1 MVFTSPGEVAFNIF
15 SMPVYFYG
23 LIMAFAVFT
32 GCMTVYFLFKIFY
45 SREQAGIIIDYSPF
59 IIFSGI
65 IGARLYYCLVNLDYY
80 IQFPLQILNIRQGGL
95 SVHGMLFIGVCAIL
109 YTAWRKNISFW
120 KLFDV
125 FCCGA
130 AIGQSIGRW
139 GNFFNSEA
147 FGLPTTLPWKLYI
160 SPSQR
165 PDEFIQYE
173 YFHPTFLYE
182 SILDFVIFILLIVIL
197 RKNSHTPGVTACAYL
212 FLYSF
217 VRIFIEA
224 IRVDSALDVGSLHI
238 AQIVSVFLMIVALI
252 FYFLLNKKSP
262 S

>member
-1 MVFTSPGEVAFNIF
+1 MVFSSPGDVAFRIF
-15 SMPVYFYG
+15 SMPVYYYG
-23 LIMAFAVFT
+23 IIMAFAVLV
-32 GCMTVYFLFKIFY
+32 GCLTAYFLFKKFY
-45 SREQAGIIIDYSPF
+45 SKEKAGVIIDYSPF

-80 IQFPLQILNIRQGGL
+80 IQFPLQIFNVRQGGL
-95 SVHGMLFIGVCAIL
+95 SVHGMIFVGVCAIL
-109 YTAWRKNISFW
+109 YTAVRKKIEFW

-125 FCCGA
+125 FACGA

-147 FGLPTTLPWKLYI
+147 FGLPTDLPWKLYI
-160 SPSQR
+160 PISHR
-165 PDEFIQYE
+165 PEAFIQYE

-182 SILDFVIFILLIVIL
+182 SILDFIIFVVLVKKIKK
-197 RKNSHTPGVTACAYL
+197 KNTSPGVTACAYL

-224 IRVDSALDVGSLHI
+224 IRVDSALDFGTLHV
-238 AQIVSVFLMIVALI
+238 AQVASVVLMILAVI
-252 FYFLLNKKSP
+252 FYFLLNKKSVR
-262 S
+262 